1 MGTMSTAG
9 ADRAKSAAPART
21 LPARPGRSAAPA
33 LPARPAAAA
42 VLRLQR
48 AYGNQAVQRLLPPAA
63 SAGTGGGPRVQ
74 RWHDAE
80 HDSSTQQGLTQAAGA
95 AQKLVAMFGGPHGA
109 NDPRYDTPQKVSARL
124 GDASVNMDR
133 FVPQVTEGPER
144 ESHNVGRLP
153 TLAMFGSSMV
163 TSAVGRGATQLGR
176 GLGSLF
182 GSKPPAYQ
190 VGDPLPPRGILGEG
204 PDHAESG
211 YYKQKESQTIPQ
223 NVARE
228 DYYITE
234 ALKAYDGGGKNGI
247 DDALNRLGD
256 AAHVSA
262 DRGSHGEGAEGKGH
276 DTPYP
281 PQGREGQTLMPYYMD
296 GWEDN
301 DSLQFNGG
309 AAYQY
314 GIART
319 KEMFQRFA
327 AQAGT
332 RGDPPAQL
340 PAQDQDPGQGH
351 QGGDQG

>member
-1 MGTMSTAG
+1 LG
-9 ADRAKSAAPART
+9 
-21 LPARPGRSAAPA
+21 PA
-33 LPARPAAAA
+33 LPAAAAA

-48 AYGNQAVQRLLPPAA
+48 AYGNRAVQRLLPPAGG
-63 SAGTGGGPRVQ
+63 AGAGRGPRVQ

-80 HDSSTQQGLTQAAGA
+80 HDSSTQAGLTQAPAA

-109 NDPRYDTPQKVSARL
+109 NDPRYDTAQKVSARV

-133 FVPQVTEGPER
+133 FVPHSVAEARDPTKET
-144 ESHNVGRLP
+144 HNVGRLG

-163 TSAVGRGATQLGR
+163 TSAVGRGATRLGR

-182 GSKPPAYQ
+182 GSQAPAYQ

-204 PDHAESG
+204 ADHAESG

-228 DYYITE
+228 DHYITE
-234 ALKAYDGGGKNGI
+234 ALKAYDGGGENGF

-301 DSLQFNGG
+301 DSLQHNGG
-309 AAYQY
+309 TAYQY

-340 PAQDQDPGQGH
+340 PAQNPGQGQ